1 MLRLHAIQAKFGDSF
16 ILEYGA
22 KTSPKYILIDG
33 GPKGVY
39 DDSLK
44 SEIEKIV
51 RTRNLDLVILSHVDD
66 DHVVGLVEFFADIEA
81 QMVNDDPNKI
91 TVGGL
96 WHNSFSDTIDTTG
109 DMESQIKTMLANSS
123 LASTMSTTN
132 NLILGVEGGRKLSI
146 LAKKIGIKINKEFG
160 GKNIIADN
168 IAGPITFDGLKITV
182 VGPTNSNL
190 INLREKWIEWIRTH
204 PKKIASD
211 PLVAAKAD
219 RSVPNL
225 SSIMILVESDG
236 KTILLTGDGRGDHL
250 LQGLG
255 RARLL
260 DNSGK
265 IHVDV
270 LKVQHHGSDRNSDEK
285 FFDNVTASQYVISAM
300 DYKNQNNPDLSTLQ
314 WIADSAKTRKTKI
327 TIHVTNKTKHVPS
340 FITDYPEKHYDDHV
354 VLNIMKNRAKSLS
367 INLA

>member
-1 MLRLHAIQAKFGDSF
+1 MLNLHAIQAEFGDSF
-16 ILEYGA
+16 ILEYGK
-22 KTSPKYILIDG
+22 KTSPRYILIDG

-39 DDSLK
+39 DNYLK

-66 DHVVGLVEFFADIEA
+66 DHVVGLVDLFADIDD
-81 QMVNDDPNKI
+81 QIVNHDPKAI

-96 WHNSFSDTIDTTG
+96 WHNSFRDTIDTDG
-109 DMESQIKTMLANSS
+109 GIESQIKTMLANSS

-132 NLILGVEGGRKLSI
+132 NIVLGVEGGRKLTI
-146 LAKKIGIKINKEFG
+146 LAKKLGIKINDEFG
-160 GKNIIADN
+160 GKNIIADD
-168 IAGPITFDGLKITV
+168 IAGPITFNGLKVTI

-190 INLREKWIEWIRTH
+190 VNLKKKWAEWIKKN
-204 PKKIASD
+204 PKKIAKD

-219 RSVPNL
+219 GSVPNL
-225 SSIMILVESDG
+225 SSIMVLVEFDG

-250 LQGLG
+250 LQGLD
-255 RARLL
+255 RAGLL

-270 LKVQHHGSDRNSDEK
+270 LKVQHHGSNRNSNEK
-285 FFDNVTASQYVISAM
+285 FFDKVTASQYVISAM

-314 WIADSAKTRKTKI
+314 WIAESAKKRSKKI
-327 TIHVTNKTKHVPS
+327 TIHVTNNTKHVPS
-340 FITDYPEKHYDDHV
+340 FITDYPAKHYDDYV
-354 VLNIMKNRAKSLS
+354 VLNVMKSGTNSLS
-367 INLA
+367 IGLV